1 MVCDVLHK
9 HLKFKACKL
18 QLVNGLTEPDEALH
32 LVFSA
37 NVQKLLEND
46 KYRKKGNTTRYLLSR
61 RVSLSKVCYKK
72 KKKKLGDVTLRLL

>member
-1 MVCDVLHK
+1 MKSVRSASHDLEMPHSMVCDVLHK

-32 LVFSA
+32 LVFST

-46 KYRKKGNTTRYLLSR
+46 KYRKKGNTDQIS
-61 RVSLSKVCYKK
+61 VVKK
-72 KKKKLGDVTLRLL
+72 GESFC